1 MSTGTVVAEMDD
13 NSHVNVGEGKVIYTS
28 EMLDRIREVLEK
40 HGVDVEGFNEREAES
55 LNAPAKDPL
64 EEAVQAAI
72 YSLEEI
78 RVYAAYGRTAE
89 CEREATEALKKI
101 VTLHTKW
108 SEQNAIMDALKA
120 PAEEAEEEF

>member
-1 MSTGTVVAEMDD
+1 MSQIQVEEVDSEFSEVAE
-13 NSHVNVGEGKVIYTS
+13 GKIIHTN
-28 EMLDRIREVLEK
+28 EMFERIKEVLEK
-40 HGVDVEGFNEREAES
+40 HGVDTSSLDQREFES
-55 LNAPAKDPL
+55 LEATAKDPL

-78 RVYAAYGRTAE
+78 RLYATYGRTSE
-89 CEREATEALKKI
+89 CEREATEALEKI

-120 PAEEAEEEF
+120 PAEEAEEEFQ